1 MKTGYSMTFEMCKH
15 PWRGGVII
23 FDDATAKMY
32 SSRLSPNYPVLVQV
46 EGESPTEEQIEAC
59 RALWQRL
66 YQDMDF
72 RLATFCPT
80 LLPHCRK
87 ILGGQDAMS
96 AVS

>member
-1 MKTGYSMTFEMCKH
+1 MPLGYTMKFEMCRH

-32 SSRLSPNYPVLVQV
+32 HSRLSPDYPVLVQI
-46 EGESPTEEQIEAC
+46 EGVTPTDDQLEAC
-59 RALWQRL
+59 RTLWQRL
-66 YQDMDF
+66 YRDMDF

-87 ILGGQDAMS
+87 ILGTEDALPQ
-96 AVS
+96 VS